1 MAGFIPFLLDAAPT
15 RAALMLLPL
24 CFRTWRKPSL
34 VFIALCFLFTAIGCS
49 RPRPSVEV
57 REWEVLSRVVEPMI
71 TVDPSR
77 QRSKHTE
84 DVQSELQKKG
94 MRLIMVKAF
103 VAEKVRFDWD
113 CWDPRVQLIHS
124 DGKPFASPIG
134 KGVLH
139 HKRSRRWSDSLHIP
153 CPN

>member
-1 MAGFIPFLLDAAPT
+1 MCNALPPAASIHHFRLASNPLKNTQVMAGFIPFLLDAAPT

-94 MRLIMVKAF
+94 MRLI
-103 VAEKVRFDWD
+103 
-113 CWDPRVQLIHS
+113 
-124 DGKPFASPIG
+124 
-134 KGVLH
+134 
-139 HKRSRRWSDSLHIP
+139 
-153 CPN
+153 